1 MRRLRTVLLLSLT
14 PLPFLLLAWLWCGQ
28 RPTAAAEAPAA
39 RVTGPAGH
47 LLELAGI
54 DRGLC
59 AVVECDDPALPL
71 ALARGT
77 EMVLHVQSPNA
88 ALVERVRSRLS
99 AEGLYGKRAV
109 AEIGSLDRL
118 PYADGVVDLVLC
130 TALSKETLAA
140 ASVDEVTRVLRPG
153 GVAVVGAREGL
164 SAAELRRWSDTDEA
178 SREVLEEGPGV
189 WAKLVKQ
196 VSPLTDEWTHWQ
208 HAPDNNPVSTDAV
221 IKAPYMTQF
230 LSLPY
235 YSPMPSI
242 SVICNGTQFRAAG
255 HMAIHEREERFVN
268 TLFATSAHNG
278 LTLWTR
284 PLPDGYLVHRSLFV
298 AQPDVLYLLE
308 PQRCLLLD
316 PRTGAE
322 KDAIPLPAGVEEGA
336 QWQWIA
342 LEDGVL
348 YALIG
353 KDALPAEV
361 IERKRPN
368 GAWGW
373 DELSQGYYAT
383 EYPWGHG
390 KTLVALDP
398 QTKRELWR
406 HEEQTPIDSRA
417 LCLKGGRVFIHGEGS
432 YVAAL
437 SAKTGDTLW
446 RTDDRKLLAAIAE
459 QNEQGLG
466 FKTTPYALCTD
477 GMLFFAGRGRKNV
490 VGVRASDG
498 THLWTVPGAYNATNM
513 LFTGGYLYAHIPSA
527 TKIDPLTGALVG
539 DLGLQKRSCARFTGC
554 PEALFHRGSLQV
566 GEGSTR
572 YDLSTG
578 RAGVIH
584 AFRPPC
590 NDGIIPAEGLLH
602 ITQWDCD
609 CNLQLMGGIALAPAG
624 SFQFGREATEAERL
638 ETFPVPRGTVA
649 PFTVAE
655 NDWPTYRADNARSQS
670 TRATVPETAQV
681 RWQYSPQSA
690 VRPSTAT
697 TAGGLVFI
705 AGDDCCV
712 RAIDAATGKER
723 WSFATAGPVRLPP
736 TLWESRAYVGSAD
749 GYVYCLQAATGR
761 LLWRFRAAPVER
773 RMMVYGALCS
783 TWPVNTGVLVEN
795 GIAYAGAGI
804 ISYDGTHVYALDART
819 GGIRWQNNTSGHLNP
834 ELRAG
839 VSVQGDTA
847 LVAGRLML
855 AGGNVVSPA
864 AYDLADGRCLNGP
877 PGPHPPGAN
886 RGSEVCAFLDRY
898 VMIGGQRL
906 FTDPDDAIS
915 TNLGVAFQGE
925 GVAPNKGLPGRMPP
939 AFGNGAVVMA
949 ARGPLVCA
957 EAAEIEKWLRID
969 DKNARFQPR
978 WVVKSLQGAVATAIA
993 ASAVVAVGRAEA
1005 EEGQAAPWQVAA
1017 FDLASGKEL
1026 WRQALPQAP
1035 LPGGLCIDSQGR
1047 AIVVLENGGVIC
1059 LA

>member
-1 MRRLRTVLLLSLT
+1 MRHLRTALFLSLT
-14 PLPFLLLAWLWCGQ
+14 SLPFLVLVSLWCGE
-28 RPTAAAEAPAA
+28 RSTAAP
-39 RVTGPAGH
+39 VTGPTGR

-59 AVVECDDPALPL
+59 AVIGCEDPALPM
-71 ALARGT
+71 ALARET
-77 EMVLHVQSPNA
+77 QFLVHVQSSNA
-88 ALVERVRSRLS
+88 ALVERLRARLGT
-99 AEGLYGKRAV
+99 EGLYGKRIT
-109 AEIGSLDRL
+109 AEVGSPDRL

-130 TALSKETLAA
+130 PALDGGSLGEIA
-140 ASVDEVTRVLRPG
+140 RVLRPG
-153 GVAVVGAREGL
+153 GGAILGAREGL
-164 SAAELRRWSDTDEA
+164 SPTEVRRGTGPDEV
-178 SREVLEEGPGV
+178 SWEVVEEGSGV
-189 WAKLVKQ
+189 WAKLVKHP
-196 VSPLTDEWTHWQ
+196 SPLSDEWTHWQ

-235 YSPMPSI
+235 YSPMPAI
-242 SVICNGTQFRAAG
+242 SVICSGIQFRAAG

-268 TLFATSAHNG
+268 TLFASSAHNG
-278 LTLWTR
+278 LVLWTR
-284 PLPDGYLVHRSLFV
+284 PLPEGYLVHRSLFV
-298 AQPDVLYLLE
+298 AQPDVLYLIE

-353 KDALPAEV
+353 KDAMPAEV
-361 IERKRPN
+361 IERKRPS

-373 DELSQGYYAT
+373 NELSQGYYAT
-383 EYPWGHG
+383 EYPWGYG

-406 HEEQTPIDSRA
+406 HAETVPIDSRA
-417 LCLKGGRVFIHGEGS
+417 LCLKDGRIFIHGEGA

-437 SAKTGDTLW
+437 NAKTGDILW

-459 QNEQGLG
+459 QNDKGLG

-477 GMLFFAGRGRKNV
+477 EMLFFAGRGRLNV
-490 VGVRASDG
+490 VGVKASDG
-498 THLWTVPGAYNATNM
+498 AHLWTVPGAYNATNM
-513 LFTGGYLYAHIPSA
+513 LYTGNYLYAHIPSA
-527 TKIDPLTGALVG
+527 TKIDPLTGTLAA
-539 DLGLQKRSCARFTGC
+539 DLGIQKRSCARFTGC

-624 SFQFGREATEAERL
+624 SYQFGRDPTDAERL
-638 ETFPVPRGTVA
+638 TTFPVAGGTAA
-649 PFTVAE
+649 PSMVAE

-670 TRATVPETAQV
+670 TKATVPETVQV
-681 RWQYSPQSA
+681 KWQYTPRSA
-690 VRPSTAT
+690 ARPSAATA
-697 TAGGLVFI
+697 AGGLVFV

-712 RAIDAATGKER
+712 RAFDAETGKER
-723 WSFATAGPVRLPP
+723 WTFATAGPVRLPP
-736 TLWESRAYVGSAD
+736 TLWEDRAYVGSAD
-749 GYVYCLQAATGR
+749 GYVYCLQAASGR
-761 LLWRFRAAPVER
+761 AVWRFRAAPAER
-773 RMMVYGALCS
+773 RVVIYGALSS
-783 TWPVNTGVLVEN
+783 TWPVNTGVLVDN
-795 GIAYAGAGI
+795 GVAYAGAGI
-804 ISYDGTHVYALDART
+804 ICYDGTHVVALDART
-819 GGIRWQNNTSGHLNP
+819 GNPRWQNNTSGHLNP

-839 VSVQGDTA
+839 VSVQGDMA
-847 LVAGRLML
+847 LLGGQLML

-864 AYDLADGRCLNGP
+864 VYNTADGKCLNGP
-877 PGPHPPGAN
+877 PGPHPPGAH
-886 RGSEVCAFLDRY
+886 RGSEICAFVDRY
-898 VMIGGQRL
+898 IMIGGQRL
-906 FTDPDDAIS
+906 LTDPGDDIS
-915 TNLGVAFQGE
+915 TNLGVAFQGQ
-925 GVAPNKGLPGRMPP
+925 GVAPNKGLPGRVPP
-939 AFGNGAVVMA
+939 AFGNGVVVMA

-957 EAAEIEKWLRID
+957 ETAEIEKWLKID

-978 WVVKSLQGAVATAIA
+978 WVVKFLQGAVATAIA
-993 ASAVVAVGRAEA
+993 ANAVVAVGHAEA
-1005 EEGQAAPWQVAA
+1005 PEGQTGAWQVAA

-1026 WRQALPQAP
+1026 WRQPLPEAP

-1047 AIVVLENGGVIC
+1047 TIVVLENGGVLC
-1059 LA
+1059 VA